1 MSEVVIM
8 ILKASISLIVLSSFT
23 LATAATAQTYVVRR
37 VDGGPTKGFT
47 DLHISKAAM
56 PGEKIRLWFAT
67 LTNPDCSPAGTMT
80 TQVVDA
86 PHHGVVDISYDKVYP
101 NFVAP
106 NPRVICDTQKVDG
119 VQAFY
124 TPAADFHGH
133 DKVVLQNA
141 TSEGRV
147 RRVVVDVD
155 VR

>member
-1 MSEVVIM
+1 MMMKMSAAVM
-8 ILKASISLIVLSSFT
+8 LFSSSLLSASVD
-23 LATAATAQTYVVRR
+23 AQTYVVRR
-37 VDGGPTKGFT
+37 VDGVPAKGFVA
-47 DLHISKAAM
+47 LHLSKAAM

-80 TQVVDA
+80 TQVIDQ
-86 PHHGVVDISYDKVYP
+86 PHHGSVDISYDKVYP

-106 NPRVICDTQKVDG
+106 NPRVVCDKQKVDG

-147 RRVVVDVD
+147 RRVIVDVD

>member
-1 MSEVVIM
+1 MNPKLSTAI
-8 ILKASISLIVLSSFT
+8 ILFSSVLLASNAV
-23 LATAATAQTYVVRR
+23 AQTYVVRR
-37 VDGGPTKGFT
+37 VVSGPTRGFA

-67 LTNPDCSPAGTMT
+67 LTNPDCSSAGTMT
-80 TQVVDA
+80 TQVLGQ
-86 PHHGVVDISYDKVYP
+86 PHHGVVDISTEKVYP

-106 NPRVICDTQKVDG
+106 NPRVVCDKQKVDG

-133 DKVVLQNA
+133 DKVVLRNA

-147 RRVVVDVD
+147 RRVIVDVD